1 MNVLVWQWGRRGGG
15 PRIAVEVAEAMNLLP
30 GVRGL
35 LSLSD
40 RAEVMT
46 GPSPPACD
54 LPVAPYGGMAGF
66 LWRLALAPVTIPWL
80 VRRLR
85 ALRPDLA
92 VCAMAGP
99 LDLLILAAL
108 RLRRIP
114 LAVIVHDAD
123 PHPGDILPVMVRLQ
137 RLIVRQAD
145 LIVTLSVHV
154 ADRLRAQGLIG
165 PGAKLAV
172 IPHPPRH
179 FGPPPPPP
187 FAHGGNMRLL
197 FFGRL
202 LPYKGLDLLAEALR
216 LTAAPSRLDVRI
228 VGSGPE
234 SPALAA
240 LRDMPGVTVEN
251 RWVAEHEIGAI
262 IAWSDALV
270 LPYREASQSG
280 AAAAAIA
287 ARRFVVATRVG
298 GLIEQM
304 QGHELARLCAPD
316 AQSLAAAF
324 QSLLAERATFVA
336 PSPKPDDWSWQDFAA
351 ALLAHAAGAGAGT
364 LQQPATVAAPTR

>member
-1 MNVLVWQWGRRGGG
+1 
-15 PRIAVEVAEAMNLLP
+15 
-30 GVRGL
+30 
-35 LSLSD
+35 
-40 RAEVMT
+40 
-46 GPSPPACD
+46 
-54 LPVAPYGGMAGF
+54 
-66 LWRLALAPVTIPWL
+66 
-80 VRRLR
+80 
-85 ALRPDLA
+85 
-92 VCAMAGP
+92 MAGP
-99 LDLLILAAL
+99 LDLLMLAAL
-108 RLRRIP
+108 RLRRTR

-145 LIVTLSVHV
+145 LVVTLSAHV
-154 ADRLRAQGLIG
+154 ADRLRAQGLVG
-165 PGAKLAV
+165 PGVKLAV

-179 FGPPPPPP
+179 FGPPPPAP
-187 FAHGGNMRLL
+187 FAHGGDLRLL

-216 LTAAPSRLDVRI
+216 LMAPSVRLDVRI

-240 LRDMPGVTVEN
+240 LRDMSGVTVEN
-251 RWVAEHEIGAI
+251 RWVPEHEIGEI

-298 GLIEQM
+298 GLVEQM
-304 QGHELARLCAPD
+304 QGQALARLCAPD
-316 AQSLAAAF
+316 AQSLSAAF
-324 QSLLAERATFVA
+324 QALSAERATFVA
-336 PSPKPDDWSWQDFAA
+336 PVQLPDEWSWKDFAA
-351 ALLAHAAGAGAGT
+351 ALLTQAG
-364 LQQPATVAAPTR
+364 QTVPR